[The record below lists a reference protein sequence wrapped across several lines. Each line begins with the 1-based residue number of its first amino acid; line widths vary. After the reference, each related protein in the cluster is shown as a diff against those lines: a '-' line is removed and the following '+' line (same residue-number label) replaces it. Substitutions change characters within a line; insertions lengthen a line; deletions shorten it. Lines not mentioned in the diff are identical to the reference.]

1 MLVLMTAPCCKD
13 DWVQLVSVTVLRNS
27 LWASMYILAKEEGS
41 ARLGSIP
48 ASLTSSVMEV
58 LRIANCLD
66 DGDLL
71 QLATLV
77 STDFRKSEDFCDE
90 VEDLTAED
98 NEEGIRCGNVSRR

>member
-1 MLVLMTAPCCKD
+1 MAWRVEMLVLMTAPCCRD
-13 DWVQLVSVTVLRNS
+13 DWVQLVSVTVLRNN

-48 ASLTSSVMEV
+48 ANLTSSVMEV

-71 QLATLV
+71 QLPTLIN
-77 STDFRKSEDFCDE
+77 TDFRNSEDLCDD
-90 VEDLTAED
+90 VEDFTAED
-98 NEEGIRCGNVSRR
+98 NEEGIR

>member
-41 ARLGSIP
+41 ASLGSIP

-77 STDFRKSEDFCDE
+77 NTDFRKSEDFCDE
-90 VEDLTAED
+90 VEDFTAED
-98 NEEGIRCGNVSRR
+98 NEEGIR

>member
-1 MLVLMTAPCCKD
+1 MLLNIDWSLRTVAWRVEMLVLMTAPCCRD
-13 DWVQLVSVTVLRNS
+13 DWVQLVSVTVLRNN

-48 ASLTSSVMEV
+48 ANLTSSVMEV

-71 QLATLV
+71 QLPTLGLHGLQPPV
-77 STDFRKSEDFCDE
+77 WRGQHRT
-90 VEDLTAED
+90 
-98 NEEGIRCGNVSRR
+98 